1 MSWKEFQAG
10 EFVEAA
16 DVQQFLMNQQV
27 MVFTAGTAARDA
39 AIGTAATEGMVTY
52 VGGGVFE
59 IFDGSSWER
68 WP

>member
-27 MVFTAGTAARDA
+27 MIFTAGTAARDA
-39 AIGTAATEGMVTY
+39 AIGTAAVEGMVTY

>member
-1 MSWKEFQAG
+1 MSWKDFQPG
-10 EFVEAA
+10 DFVEAA

-27 MVFTAGTAARDA
+27 MIFSSASARNS

-59 IFDGSSWER
+59 FFDGTSWGR